1 MIKKFNRIIEVR
13 KNGEVIATIQVNR
26 NDSICDIQPRSNGLF
41 EQYQGRQA
49 SPEFISALRYDLLN
63 D

>member
-1 MIKKFNRIIEVR
+1 MIKKFNRIIEIR

-49 SPEFISALRYDLLN
+49 SLEFISSLEYNLLHA
-63 D
+63 

>member
-26 NDSICDIQPRSNGLF
+26 NDSICDIQPRSNRLF